1 MKINWGHKLLIVFI
15 AFVGLIATLV
25 YKAVN
30 TNFDLVTKDYY
41 KEELKFQKVIDG
53 QNNALELSSSVR
65 IDVTDSQLVLHLPE
79 EMKNANPSGNV
90 WFYCPTD
97 VRKDKKFDLDTKGT
111 GSQTFDRRQFI
122 PSRYIVKMTWEQDGK
137 PFYMEQHIT
146 L

>member
-1 MKINWGHKLLIVFI
+1 MKINWGHKLLIVFV

-30 TNFDLVTKDYY
+30 TDFDLVTKDYY
-41 KEELKFQKVIDG
+41 KEELRFQKVIDG
-53 QNNALELSSSVR
+53 QNNALELSSSVK

-79 EMKNANPSGNV
+79 EMKNGNPSGNV

-97 VRKDKKFDLDTKGT
+97 ARKDKKFDLDTRGT
-111 GSQTFDRRQFI
+111 GSQAFDRSQFI

-137 PFYMEQHIT
+137 PYYMEQHIT